1 MRVRD
6 WQAWVQAFDEARGW
20 ERVAPEHVALHVIEE
35 LGEVAR
41 ELLRERGYKEGESRL
56 GEELAD
62 LLLILFK
69 LANARGVDLEAALE
83 AKARELEARFPL
95 EASRR
100 AMARY
105 LEANDAP
112 VDEP

>member
-1 MRVRD
+1 MEVRD

-62 LLLILFK
+62 LLLLLFK
-69 LANARGVDLEAALE
+69 LANARGVDLEAALA
-83 AKARELEARFPL
+83 AKAQELEARFPV
-95 EASRR
+95 EEGRR
-100 AMARY
+100 AMVRY
-105 LEANDAP
+105 LEASGAT
-112 VDEP
+112 VDES